1 VPVESPW
8 HLRWAAVGAIFTV
21 IGVIVA
27 VVFALAPRGS
37 GNDGAGSRSA
47 DRADSPSASSAASA
61 SPPPDRPSLV
71 GRYQDVEFSSTY
83 GLALDTDPPKVVDFS
98 AADVYLD
105 IMPLSLLSRFP
116 MALLPPRPAATY
128 AGCRGDTRYVDRI
141 ETDDLQSGSQI
152 CLTVQH
158 GQMVL
163 LTVRHLPSDQDSTAY
178 IAVDVTVWQGTG

>member
-1 VPVESPW
+1 MESPW

-21 IGVIVA
+21 IGVLVT
-27 VVFALAPRGS
+27 VVLALAPGGS
-37 GNDGAGSRSA
+37 GNDRAGSRSP
-47 DRADSPSASSAASA
+47 DRAGSPSASSPAST
-61 SPPPDRPSLV
+61 SPAPSRPSLV
-71 GRYQDVEFSSTY
+71 GRYRDVEFSSTY

-105 IMPLSLLSRFP
+105 IMPMSLLSRFP

-128 AGCRGDTRYVDRI
+128 SVCRSDTRYQDRI

-152 CLTVQH
+152 CLTARHHQT
-158 GQMVL
+158 VL
-163 LTVRHLPSDQDSTAY
+163 LTVRHLPGDQDSNPY